1 MPYDDQVK
9 KPGVTTDVPEER
21 SAATALESE
30 AELRTSFLSVAA
42 HELRTPLQ
50 PILGYLYLMLENPD
64 QFGLNEEGMEFLR
77 AILECSNRMADI
89 VNKALVVSFA
99 DAGRNPVHVCREAV
113 PLERL
118 VADVVRAC
126 SLGDGTTYSIDI
138 LPDTMIETDWK
149 YLYEALYEICVNA
162 VKHSDPPRHVTFRY
176 DEDSEVHIITVS
188 DNGPG
193 MDEETLKNLFQ
204 PFYIGDRGNLSRS
217 CGRLG
222 LGLTI
227 AKRDIEILGGT
238 ISVDSALHQGST
250 FTIKIPRR
258 PL

>member
-1 MPYDDQVK
+1 MPYDDQEKEPVAAIS
-9 KPGVTTDVPEER
+9 VPRER

-50 PILGYLYLMLENPD
+50 PILGYLYLMIESPD
-64 QFGLNEEGMEFLR
+64 RFGLNEEGVQFLN
-77 AILECSNRMADI
+77 AILECANRMADI
-89 VNKALVVSFA
+89 VNRTLVVSFA
-99 DAGRNPVHVCREAV
+99 DAGRKPVHPCQGVV
-113 PLERL
+113 SLERL
-118 VADVVRAC
+118 AMDVVRAC
-126 SLGDGTTYSIDI
+126 NTGDGTTYSIDI
-138 LPDTMIETDWK
+138 PPDTMIETDWK